1 MQLTVKDA
9 AGLLNVS
16 ERTIHRWLAEERMPV
31 CRINDQI
38 RFNRAALLEWA
49 TARGIDI
56 SPGVIQTPAA
66 RDTAAA
72 GGVAEALANGGIF
85 FEVAGWDKDSALR
98 AVVKLIRLPQEVDR
112 DLLLQVLLARESMA
126 STGVGEGIAIP
137 HVRNPIILSLRQ
149 PVIGLCFL
157 GAPVEFGALD
167 GQPVHTLF
175 TLVSPT
181 VRVHLYLLSRLA
193 FVLRTP
199 EFKAALRERV
209 SPDDIV
215 RAARAAEA
223 RFSGPAPAPGDND
236 GSTP

>member
-16 ERTIHRWLAEERMPV
+16 ERTVHRWLDDERMPV

-49 TARGIDI
+49 TARGIQI
-56 SPGVIQTPAA
+56 SPGVIQQPAA
-66 RDTAAA
+66 RDAEAA
-72 GGVAEALANGGIF
+72 GVAEALAGGGVF
-85 FEVAGWDKDSALR
+85 FDVAGHDKEAALR
-98 AVVKLIRLPQEVDR
+98 AVVKLMRLPPEVDR
-112 DLLLQVLLARESMA
+112 DLLLRVLVERESMA

-157 GAPVEFGALD
+157 SAPVEFGALD

-181 VRVHLYLLSRLA
+181 VRVHLYLLSRLT

-199 EFKAALRERV
+199 AFKAALSQRA
-209 SPDDIV
+209 SPEAIV
-215 RAARAAEA
+215 QAARAAEA
-223 RFSGPAPAPGDND
+223 SFGGQALAPGTRD
-236 GSTP
+236 GGQP